1 MLIDI
6 KMKKKS
12 IAELGHGDRLKIYA
26 NPSKIHVNP
35 GVKSFK
41 VYSNDLFS

>member
-6 KMKKKS
+6 KMKKK
-12 IAELGHGDRLKIYA
+12 ITELDHIDRLKIYI

-35 GVKSFK
+35 GI
-41 VYSNDLFS
+41 